1 MTIAKKYDFRLL
13 QEDNLWAAEIIR
25 RASSDTTVVS
35 KRQDG
40 FATEVEAQT
49 WATNEIVAFLKKY
62 SEKDKV
68 RSEKRKQAKIELALL
83 ESDKVEEKPVR
94 EKSKW
99 DLIKKSTKESEEPK

>member
-1 MTIAKKYDFRLL
+1 MTTAKKYDFRLI

-25 RASSDTTVVS
+25 RASSDKTVVS

-40 FATEVEAQT
+40 FATEAEAQA
-49 WATNEIVAFLKKY
+49 WAKSETAAFLKKY

-68 RSEKRKQAKIELALL
+68 RSDKRKQAKIELALM
-83 ESDKVEEKPVR
+83 ESEKVEEKPLR

-99 DLIKKSTKESEEPK
+99 DLIKKSTKESEESE

>member
-1 MTIAKKYDFRLL
+1 MTTAKKYDFRLL
-13 QEDNLWAAEIIR
+13 QEDNLWVAEIIR

-40 FATEVEAQT
+40 FTTEAEAQA
-49 WATNEIVAFLKKY
+49 WAKSEITAFLKKY
-62 SEKDKV
+62 SEKDKA
-68 RSEKRKQAKIELALL
+68 RSEKRKQAKIELALI

-99 DLIKKSTKESEEPK
+99 DLIKKSTKESDEPK